1 MFKIVWDPEYN
12 GVRLTMSSKGDA
24 LNVSPRPVF
33 WEELDLLGLN
43 ARGWIYPHVE
53 EPLLWACDR
62 RYFYKGEFVEFY
74 PKEPCVEKFFLATE
88 EIHRLNGGRWKDF
101 SWEE

>member
-33 WEELDLLGLN
+33 QKLSL
-43 ARGWIYPHVE
+43 
-53 EPLLWACDR
+53 
-62 RYFYKGEFVEFY
+62 RYSFNKKLVINFANRNR
-74 PKEPCVEKFFLATE
+74 K
-88 EIHRLNGGRWKDF
+88 
-101 SWEE
+101 